1 LPKLP
6 TKHLFGNHHSA
17 KLNSMNE
24 LINTVVVTGGALG
37 LGQALVSKQSAI
49 GVYVI
54 VLDRHDQ
61 WENHLSRWWL

>member
-1 LPKLP
+1 
-6 TKHLFGNHHSA
+6 
-17 KLNSMNE
+17 MNE

-37 LGQALVSKQSAI
+37 LDQALVSKQSAI

>member
-1 LPKLP
+1 
-6 TKHLFGNHHSA
+6 
-17 KLNSMNE
+17 MNE

-54 VLDRHDQ
+54 VLYRHDQ